1 MPSRSCAPH
10 GCLQRSDSAGREDG
24 YHDVQCSQIF
34 NVVTKKKTSFQL
46 FLKLVQE
53 AFGQLVLN
61 ANKLIWLWMHERA
74 RRSCTF
80 GSLRKT
86 IKLSGEWFGTFLSL
100 HLWFYHPL
108 LLQGAQRN
116 AYYCIFSIPFPVS
129 PWLLRYLFYSRANRR
144 VNDFQWLYIYLI
156 IGCNVH

>member
-86 IKLSGEWFGTFLSL
+86 IKLSGEWFGTFFITTSLILPSFTFARSPKKCILLHIFHSISCFTMTSEIFILFESKQESEWLPVTIHLSD
-100 HLWFYHPL
+100 Y
-108 LLQGAQRN
+108 
-116 AYYCIFSIPFPVS
+116 
-129 PWLLRYLFYSRANRR
+129 WL
-144 VNDFQWLYIYLI
+144 
-156 IGCNVH
+156 